1 MKIYCINLYIDLDNY
16 IENFRII
23 INEVFNQLDFNV
35 IMKLL
40 VLYVYIY
47 RNIVNIDIVFL
58 FDND

>member
-1 MKIYCINLYIDLDNY
+1 MEIYCINLYIDLDNY

-35 IMKLL
+35 IMMLL
-40 VLYVYIY
+40 VLYVYIQ
-47 RNIVNIDIVFL
+47 RNIVNIDIFFL